1 MCTNIFSLNLVMS
14 EIKKYNLKYDKRV
27 LFNLIVTGSQFQK
40 VMDNLENKN
49 MKILFKI
56 YSFTV

>member
-1 MCTNIFSLNLVMS
+1 MS

-27 LFNLIVTGSQFQK
+27 LFNLIVNGSQFQK

-56 YSFTV
+56 YSFTVWIYKNIKI

>member
-1 MCTNIFSLNLVMS
+1 MS
-14 EIKKYNLKYDKRV
+14 EIEKYNLKYDKRV
-27 LFNLIVTGSQFQK
+27 LFNLIVNGSQFQK